1 MSSNTVST
9 GLSGHTVVVPGGT
22 GAIGEGVVRAYLDA
36 GADVVVPTRSQ
47 ARADEFTELLRGAP
61 TEHLHLVVE
70 DYSSFDAA
78 TRLAYRVNRE
88 FGAVDHVVAPIGG
101 WWAGKPVWE
110 IEESDWQ
117 SVFVGL
123 ATTHMAVVRA
133 FLPRLSDRGSYH
145 LIVGTSAYTPMP
157 GSGLVSIEQAA
168 LLMMRNVLAAE
179 LGDRQRVFALVLGL
193 MSTRL
198 TGPVDPDAVT
208 SDQVGAVAVA
218 ASSAPTVDGQEIL
231 LRGQPDV
238 ADALTMLTSSRQPT
252 HPQPPTPPLTP
263 RQSLPSLQ

>member
-1 MSSNTVST
+1 MPSTTAST

-22 GAIGEGVVRAYLDA
+22 GAIGEGVVRAYLQA

-47 ARADEFTELLRGAP
+47 ARADELTQLLHGAP
-61 TEHLHLVVE
+61 TGRLHLVVE

-78 TRLAYRVNRE
+78 TRLADRVNRE

-101 WWAGKPVWE
+101 WWAGKSVWE

-117 SVFVGL
+117 SAVVGL

-145 LIVGTSAYTPMP
+145 LIVGTSAYTPIP

-168 LLMMRNVLAAE
+168 LLMLRNVLAAE

-218 ASSAPTVDGQEIL
+218 ASSAPTVTGQEIL
-231 LRGQPDV
+231 LRGPADV
-238 ADALTMLTSSRQPT
+238 ADALTKLTSQQETDASAAEPSF
-252 HPQPPTPPLTP
+252 P
-263 RQSLPSLQ
+263 R